1 VRRFTLI
8 TLICLFLLL
17 AGAAVYQLVLANRD
31 VERFPG
37 PEIGTPLPTASTA
50 G

>member
-8 TLICLFLLL
+8 ALICLLVLL

-37 PEIGTPLPTASTA
+37 PEVDAPLPTATA
-50 G
+50 AP

>member
-8 TLICLFLLL
+8 TIVCLFLLL
-17 AGAAVYQLVLANRD
+17 AGATVYQLFLANQE

-37 PEIGTPLPTASTA
+37 PVPGTPLPTIVP
-50 G
+50 

>member
-8 TLICLFLLL
+8 TLVVLLVLL
-17 AGAAVYQLVLANRD
+17 AGAAVYQLALANRD

-37 PEIGTPLPTASTA
+37 PQLGTPLPSATPAP
-50 G
+50 

>member
-1 VRRFTLI
+1 MRRFTLI

-17 AGAAVYQLVLANRD
+17 AGAAVYQLVLANKD

-37 PEIGTPLPTASTA
+37 PEVGAPLPAATAA
-50 G
+50 P